1 MNYHIPGDVELK
13 AEFQQ
18 LTMQDIVEA
27 VLGAKADLPA
37 GLDFTLS
44 TANVL
49 ISKDGDNYLLQVAA
63 FVEDLGYFGLE
74 IRKQPATGWGMVAGM
89 ALPDVQLSDVPG
101 LKDLAA
107 LEKVVD
113 LKELSLFLATYDGA
127 ALQFPGLEK
136 FGNPTLVGHHIP
148 VTPGTGGLIAGVNFS
163 ASWQLDTSRKDMA
176 LLKQIL
182 GLNPEMDI
190 TVQVSRV
197 PSENSRLYF
206 RFDTAFNNGKDPFS
220 GQLGFALVN
229 GAPSLFLAARYETRI
244 QKQPVAFNVAMSIVK
259 GGIFFSGS
267 MLGTVKFDS
276 VQLSNLALALGFNW
290 GGIPTLGL
298 AASLNISGWQSSI
311 AVLFDSTDPSRS
323 LLAGAISDLSLADI
337 ANGLAT
343 GDIPKDI
350 EDVLSGIE
358 ITGTRPFN
366 MPYDEVAEA
375 LDESDLEATVA
386 AFKTY
391 GQVTLSASTDQV
403 LQVVGTPGKRWS
415 LTDMGYHLRHYQLER
430 KGQYVQVSLNPQ
442 FYLAPASAQMGSLVF
457 PQGYFITGT
466 LNILGLKW
474 TSYVEIRND
483 KGIAVSSELNQAL
496 EIYDPGFFRLSDVEG
511 ESGPKLSMATFK
523 QPDLEDK
530 TFRNPHIYINGA
542 LTMLGATSLAYVKGT
557 TKGFE
562 FQIEMKRRLSLPG
575 NSVFSGSINGNFTL
589 SGTFDSITNF
599 NGGASFSLVVKGK
612 MDLEKLIGIDG
623 LPKLSLDMAAS
634 GAVAMG
640 YDGKKAYVKA
650 SGQFRFEGTQYTFK
664 TTLQVT
670 NADIAEAG
678 EWLMDK
684 LEDLLKDLLD
694 SGEKLVQALE
704 DGWMV
709 IEGGAEATAKILAKG
724 YNQTKAEALQ
734 AATDA
739 YHLSADGVAAVGKGL
754 DMTAN
759 EVGGFMKDVK
769 GWGDDTV
776 AGALQRGDF
785 ATQEVWDFMQNAYG
799 WFKHVDIGHYDK
811 AAITW
816 HGDASKR
823 YHLDKKQHFDIK
835 VAKWKPHVDEGKT
848 IGVNQNLDLTPHVD
862 LPHADFRPTPQK
874 PHVDE
879 NGINIEKGKYG
890 GTTYSSPHADFKAG
904 IGKKVGGKK
913 FHLDAGHVDT
923 QLKVKAPKVPTS
935 HIDVGHVDVGAS
947 LDKPNKDETQAK
959 GRK

>member
-1 MNYHIPGDVELK
+1 
-13 AEFQQ
+13 
-18 LTMQDIVEA
+18 
-27 VLGAKADLPA
+27 
-37 GLDFTLS
+37 
-44 TANVL
+44 
-49 ISKDGDNYLLQVAA
+49 
-63 FVEDLGYFGLE
+63 
-74 IRKQPATGWGMVAGM
+74 M
-89 ALPDVQLSDVPG
+89 ALPDVRLSDVPG

-337 ANGLAT
+337 ANGLAA

-650 SGQFRFEGTQYTFK
+650 SGQFRFEGT
-664 TTLQVT
+664 
-670 NADIAEAG
+670 
-678 EWLMDK
+678 
-684 LEDLLKDLLD
+684 
-694 SGEKLVQALE
+694 
-704 DGWMV
+704 
-709 IEGGAEATAKILAKG
+709 
-724 YNQTKAEALQ
+724 
-734 AATDA
+734 
-739 YHLSADGVAAVGKGL
+739 
-754 DMTAN
+754 
-759 EVGGFMKDVK
+759 
-769 GWGDDTV
+769 
-776 AGALQRGDF
+776 
-785 ATQEVWDFMQNAYG
+785 
-799 WFKHVDIGHYDK
+799 
-811 AAITW
+811 
-816 HGDASKR
+816 
-823 YHLDKKQHFDIK
+823 
-835 VAKWKPHVDEGKT
+835 
-848 IGVNQNLDLTPHVD
+848 
-862 LPHADFRPTPQK
+862 
-874 PHVDE
+874 
-879 NGINIEKGKYG
+879 
-890 GTTYSSPHADFKAG
+890 
-904 IGKKVGGKK
+904 
-913 FHLDAGHVDT
+913 
-923 QLKVKAPKVPTS
+923 
-935 HIDVGHVDVGAS
+935 
-947 LDKPNKDETQAK
+947 
-959 GRK
+959 